1 MASRRT
7 LIVTGSPVERV
18 LLLYSATGNGHKSVS
33 QAVRASIAEA
43 SNAKCWEMEVFAA
56 VQPPLIGRW
65 PSVYS
70 WLATRSV
77 WFYNVLFRLTDTYRI
92 SSAMSRV
99 IYRLA
104 RSGIGAILLDI
115 DPDVVVATA
124 PFVGQVAARVR
135 GELRAD
141 FRIVNIVSDLV
152 TPHASWVC
160 REAEATVVCS
170 PFAMTRVLKGGMPEE
185 RILET
190 TFPVQGAFREDNIG
204 KEEHRRE
211 LGLDPDRFTIT
222 LSGGSLGSGPILSS
236 AKALNRAF
244 PAAQLLMVAG
254 HNKRLYDLLIS
265 QFTDDHSRVYGF
277 TDQMPTLL
285 RASDVIVS
293 KGGPSSIMEACAARR
308 PVVVISEIGLQERGN
323 GNLARHIGIGYS
335 AASVSET
342 IAIVES
348 LKHKLEVAGEEGHR
362 PYAADGS
369 HEIAKLILSPGLGQN
384 LCVLPPGLRQ
394 SPLAGHA

>member
-7 LIVTGSPVERV
+7 RIVTGPPVERV
-18 LLLYSATGNGHKSVS
+18 LLLHSATGNGHKSVS

-43 SNAKCWEMEVFAA
+43 SNAKCWEIEVFAA

-77 WFYNVLFRLTDTYRI
+77 WLYNVLFRLTDTYRI
-92 SSAMSRV
+92 SSAMSHV

-104 RSGIGAILLDI
+104 RAGIGAILLDV

-124 PFVGQVAARVR
+124 PFVGQVAARAR

-141 FRIVNIVSDLV
+141 FRIVNVVSDLV
-152 TPHASWVC
+152 TLHASWVC
-160 REAEATVVCS
+160 READATVVCS
-170 PFAMTRVLKGGMPEE
+170 PFAKTRVLKNGIHEE
-185 RILET
+185 TILET
-190 TFPVQGAFREDNIG
+190 TFPVQSAFREDNIG
-204 KEEHRRE
+204 REEHRRE
-211 LGLDPDRFTIT
+211 LGLDPHRFTMT
-222 LSGGSLGSGPILSS
+222 LSGGSLGSGPVLLS

-244 PAAQLLMVAG
+244 PEAQLLMVAG
-254 HNKRLYDLLIS
+254 HNKRLYDLLRS

-308 PVVVISEIGLQERGN
+308 PVIVIGEIGLQEKGN
-323 GNLARHIGIGYS
+323 GNLAQHIGIGYN
-335 AASVSET
+335 ATSVSKM

-348 LKHKLEVAGEEGHR
+348 LRHKLEVAGEEGHR
-362 PYAADGS
+362 PYDTDGS
-369 HEIAKLILSPGLGQN
+369 HEIAKLILG
-384 LCVLPPGLRQ
+384 R
-394 SPLAGHA
+394 